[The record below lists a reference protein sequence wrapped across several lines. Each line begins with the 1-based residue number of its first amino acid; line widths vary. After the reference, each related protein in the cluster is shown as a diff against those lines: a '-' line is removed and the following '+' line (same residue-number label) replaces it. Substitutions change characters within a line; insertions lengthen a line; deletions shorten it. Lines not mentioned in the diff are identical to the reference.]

1 MNLFEFFDAVDDS
14 RYNSQKDVTA
24 YDMDGDTR
32 KSRLT
37 LEMLNGLRHHL
48 QARREE
54 KQSAE
59 ELYQKMYGQS
69 IGDSAEIA

>member
-14 RYNSQKDVTA
+14 RYNSQNDVTD

-48 QARREE
+48 QARRDE

>member
-48 QARREE
+48 QARRDE

>member
-1 MNLFEFFDAVDDS
+1 MNLFEFIDAMDDS
-14 RYNSQKDVTA
+14 RYNAQKDITA

-48 QARREE
+48 QARRDE
-54 KQSAE
+54 KQSSE

>member
-24 YDMDGDTR
+24 YEIDSDTR

-37 LEMLNGLRHHL
+37 LEMLNQLRHHI
-48 QARREE
+48 QTRRKE
-54 KQSAE
+54 KLEAQN
-59 ELYQKMYGQS
+59 LYKEMYGQS
-69 IGDSAEIA
+69 VADSAELA

>member
-24 YDMDGDTR
+24 YEIDSDTR

-37 LEMLNGLRHHL
+37 LEMLNQLRHHI
-48 QARREE
+48 QTRREE
-54 KQSAE
+54 KLEAQK
-59 ELYQKMYGQS
+59 LYKEMYGQS
-69 IGDSAEIA
+69 VADSAELA

>member
-1 MNLFEFFDAVDDS
+1 MKLFEFFDAVEDS
-14 RYNSQKDVTA
+14 RYTSDKDKTI

-37 LEMLNGLRHHL
+37 LEMINQLRHHI

-54 KQSAE
+54 KRESVK
-59 ELYQKMYGQS
+59 LYQKMYGQS
-69 IGDSAEIA
+69 VADMSELA

>member
-24 YDMDGDTR
+24 YEIDSDTR

-37 LEMLNGLRHHL
+37 LEMLNQLRQHI
-48 QARREE
+48 QTRRTE
-54 KQSAE
+54 KLEAQK
-59 ELYQKMYGQS
+59 LYKEMYGQS
-69 IGDSAEIA
+69 VADSAELA